1 MKNVTLRD
9 WGFKPHPGPAS
20 IGRSPILMSMSETP
34 TTERGVIMKLNEVM
48 SAIEEWEGK
57 LREAQPNLESAEEW
71 EDECY
76 KRVLLYEGECDAH
89 PESEYLSDVL
99 INEVYP
105 NYDDANKARK
115 EAEER
120 VESAERVLEALKE
133 LKEAMEEWQGV

>member
-1 MKNVTLRD
+1 
-9 WGFKPHPGPAS
+9 
-20 IGRSPILMSMSETP
+20 
-34 TTERGVIMKLNEVM
+34 MKLNEIK

-57 LREAQPNLESAEEW
+57 LREAQSNLESAEEW

-76 KRVLLYEGECDAH
+76 KRVLLYEEECDAH

-105 NYDDANKARK
+105 NYDDAYEARK
-115 EAEER
+115 EAEKRAEN
-120 VESAERVLEALKE
+120 AERVIDALEE

>member
-1 MKNVTLRD
+1 
-9 WGFKPHPGPAS
+9 
-20 IGRSPILMSMSETP
+20 
-34 TTERGVIMKLNEVM
+34 MKLNEVM
-48 SAIEEWEGK
+48 SAIEEWKNK
-57 LREAQPNLESAEEW
+57 LREAQANLDSAEEW

-105 NYDDANKARK
+105 NYDDANEARR

-133 LKEAMEEWQGV
+133 LKAAMEEWQGV

>member
-1 MKNVTLRD
+1 
-9 WGFKPHPGPAS
+9 
-20 IGRSPILMSMSETP
+20 
-34 TTERGVIMKLNEVM
+34 MKLNEIK

-57 LREAQPNLESAEEW
+57 LREAQANFDSADDWESQ
-71 EDECY
+71 CY
-76 KRVLLYEGECDAH
+76 SRVLLYEGECDAH

-120 VESAERVLEALKE
+120 AENAERVLEALKE

>member
-1 MKNVTLRD
+1 MRFRGIGALS
-9 WGFKPHPGPAS
+9 PIPGPVS
-20 IGRSPILMSMSETP
+20 IGKSPILMSMSETP
-34 TTERGVIMKLNEVM
+34 TTEKGVIMKLNEIK

-57 LREAQPNLESAEEW
+57 LREAQANFDSAEEW
-71 EDECY
+71 EEECY

-120 VESAERVLEALKE
+120 VESAERVLDALKE

>member
-1 MKNVTLRD
+1 
-9 WGFKPHPGPAS
+9 
-20 IGRSPILMSMSETP
+20 
-34 TTERGVIMKLNEVM
+34 MKLNEVI
-48 SAIEEWEGK
+48 SATDEWKNK
-57 LREAQPNLESAEEW
+57 LREAQSNLESAEEW

-76 KRVLLYEGECDAH
+76 KRVLLYEEECDAH

-105 NYDDANKARK
+105 NYDEAYKARK

-120 VESAERVLEALKE
+120 TESAERVIEALKG

>member
-1 MKNVTLRD
+1 
-9 WGFKPHPGPAS
+9 
-20 IGRSPILMSMSETP
+20 
-34 TTERGVIMKLNEVM
+34 MKLNEVM
-48 SAIEEWEGK
+48 SAFEEWKNK
-57 LREAQPNLESAEEW
+57 LREAQANFDSAEEW

-76 KRVLLYEGECDAH
+76 KRVLLYEEECDAH

-115 EAEER
+115 EAEEK
-120 VESAERVLEALKE
+120 VENAERVIEALKE